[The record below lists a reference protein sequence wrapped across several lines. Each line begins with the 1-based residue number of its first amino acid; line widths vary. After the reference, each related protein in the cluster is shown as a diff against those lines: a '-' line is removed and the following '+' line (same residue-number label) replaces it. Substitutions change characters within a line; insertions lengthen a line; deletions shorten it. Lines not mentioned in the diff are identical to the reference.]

1 MGAGM
6 LRNETKLME
15 SAIALAEELHYQ
27 RAARKVRISQPM
39 LTKNIQDLE
48 TIVGGPLFIRNR
60 KSVLLNDA
68 GRAYVQQARLSLLY
82 SERAVQAA
90 RTVMQDVDVPF
101 HIGRSPYTDPFL
113 TSTLMSIH
121 LPLYPKLKI
130 ELASQYS
137 VDLVH
142 DLLDGTLDLAIANEP
157 PESVLLTQ
165 IQIADSP
172 FYIAMAR
179 RNDLAGKR
187 EVTFADMNGRRW
199 ILFER
204 RLHPPLY
211 DLILEAAER
220 LNVRPGSIQH
230 ITAPEEAFP
239 FVVDSSAVAFLVKAG
254 ALLVARNGVTIRPLA
269 ERNVRLRTFLV
280 SRADN
285 DSKIASEIVRMFVR
299 KTSDVTAHKQL
310 SLPISA

>member
-1 MGAGM
+1 M

-48 TIVGGPLFIRNR
+48 TIVGGPLFVRNR

-68 GRAYVQQARLSLLY
+68 GRAYIQQARLSLLY

-90 RTVMQDVDVPF
+90 RAVMQDVDVPF

-121 LPLYPKLKI
+121 LPLYPKLRI

-157 PESVLLTQ
+157 PESALLTQ

-179 RNDLAGKR
+179 RDALAEKP
-187 EVTFADMNGRRW
+187 EVTFADVNGRRW

-220 LNVRPGSIQH
+220 RNVRPGSLQH
-230 ITAPEEAFP
+230 VTAPEEAFP
-239 FVVDSSAVAFLVKAG
+239 FVADRSAVAFLVKAG
-254 ALLVARNGVTIRPLA
+254 ALLMARNGVTIRPLA
-269 ERNVRLRTFLV
+269 EHNLRLRTFLV

-285 DSKIASEIVRMFVR
+285 DSKIASEIVRTFVR
-299 KTSDVTAHKQL
+299 KTSEVSTYKQL
-310 SLPISA
+310 PLPISA

>member
-1 MGAGM
+1 M

-48 TIVGGPLFIRNR
+48 TIVGGPLFVRNR

-68 GRAYVQQARLSLLY
+68 GRAYIQQARLSLLY

-90 RTVMQDVDVPF
+90 RAVMQDVDVPF

-121 LPLYPKLKI
+121 LPLYPKLRI

-157 PESVLLTQ
+157 PESALLTQ
-165 IQIADSP
+165 MQIADSP

-179 RNDLAGKR
+179 RDALAEKP
-187 EVTFADMNGRRW
+187 EVTFADLNGRRW

-220 LNVRPGSIQH
+220 RNVRPGRIQH

-239 FVVDSSAVAFLVKAG
+239 FVADSSAVAFLVKAG
-254 ALLVARNGVTIRPLA
+254 ALLMARNGVTIRPLA
-269 ERNVRLRTFLV
+269 EQNLRLRTFLV

-285 DSKIASEIVRMFVR
+285 DSKIASEIVRTFVR
-299 KTSDVTAHKQL
+299 KTSEVSTYKQL
-310 SLPISA
+310 PLPISA

>member
-1 MGAGM
+1 
-6 LRNETKLME
+6 
-15 SAIALAEELHYQ
+15 
-27 RAARKVRISQPM
+27 M

-48 TIVGGPLFIRNR
+48 TIVGGPLFVRNR

-90 RTVMQDVDVPF
+90 RAVMQDVDVPF

-121 LPLYPKLKI
+121 LPLYPKLRI

-157 PESVLLTQ
+157 PESALLTQ

-179 RNDLAGKR
+179 RDALAEKP
-187 EVTFADMNGRRW
+187 EVTFADINGRKW

-211 DLILEAAER
+211 DLILEAAELR
-220 LNVRPGSIQH
+220 NVGPGRIQH

-239 FVVDSSAVAFLVKAG
+239 FVADSSAVAFLVKAG
-254 ALLVARNGVTIRPLA
+254 ALLMARNGVTIRPLA
-269 ERNVRLRTFLV
+269 EHSVRLRTFLV

-285 DSKIASEIVRMFVR
+285 DSKIASEIVRSFVR
-299 KTSDVTAHKQL
+299 KTSEVSTYKQL
-310 SLPISA
+310 PLPISA

>member
-1 MGAGM
+1 M

-90 RTVMQDVDVPF
+90 RAVMQDVDVPF

-121 LPLYPKLKI
+121 LPLYPKLRI

-157 PESVLLTQ
+157 PESPLLTQ
-165 IQIADSP
+165 IQIADTP

-179 RNDLAGKR
+179 RDALAEKP
-187 EVTFADMNGRRW
+187 EVTFADVNGRRW

-220 LNVRPGSIQH
+220 RNVRPGRIQH
-230 ITAPEEAFP
+230 VTAPEEAFP
-239 FVVDSSAVAFLVKAG
+239 FVADRSAVAFLVKAG
-254 ALLVARNGVTIRPLA
+254 ALLMARNGVTIRPLA
-269 ERNVRLRTFLV
+269 EHNLRLRTFLV

-285 DSKIASEIVRMFVR
+285 DSKIASEIVRTFVR
-299 KTSDVTAHKQL
+299 KTSEVSTYKQL
-310 SLPISA
+310 PLPISA

>member
-1 MGAGM
+1 M

-48 TIVGGPLFIRNR
+48 TIVGGPLFVRNR

-68 GRAYVQQARLSLLY
+68 GRAYIQQARLSLLY

-90 RTVMQDVDVPF
+90 RAVMQDVDVPF

-121 LPLYPKLKI
+121 LPLYPKLRI

-142 DLLDGTLDLAIANEP
+142 DLMDGTLDLAIANEP
-157 PESVLLTQ
+157 PESALLTQ
-165 IQIADSP
+165 IQIADTP

-179 RNDLAGKR
+179 RDALAEKP
-187 EVTFADMNGRRW
+187 EVTFADMNGRKW

-220 LNVRPGSIQH
+220 RNVRPGRIQH

-239 FVVDSSAVAFLVKAG
+239 FVADSSAVAFLVKAG
-254 ALLVARNGVTIRPLA
+254 ALLMARNGVTIRPLA
-269 ERNVRLRTFLV
+269 EHNVRLRTFLV

-285 DSKIASEIVRMFVR
+285 ESKIASEIVRSFVR
-299 KTSDVTAHKQL
+299 KTSEISTYKQL
-310 SLPISA
+310 PLPISA

>member
-1 MGAGM
+1 M

-48 TIVGGPLFIRNR
+48 AIVGGPLFVRNR

-68 GRAYVQQARLSLLY
+68 GRAYIQQARLSLLY

-90 RTVMQDVDVPF
+90 RAVMQDVDVPF

-113 TSTLMSIH
+113 TSALMSIH
-121 LPLYPKLKI
+121 LPLYPKLRI

-157 PESVLLTQ
+157 PESALLTQ

-179 RNDLAGKR
+179 RDALAEKP
-187 EVTFADMNGRRW
+187 EVTFADVNGRRW

-211 DLILEAAER
+211 DLILETAER
-220 LNVRPGSIQH
+220 RNVRPGRIQH

-239 FVVDSSAVAFLVKAG
+239 FVADSSAVAFLVKAG
-254 ALLVARNGVTIRPLA
+254 ALLIARNGVTIRPLA
-269 ERNVRLRTFLV
+269 EHSLRLRTFLV

-285 DSKIASEIVRMFVR
+285 DSKIASEIVRTFVR
-299 KTSDVTAHKQL
+299 KTSEVSTYKQL
-310 SLPISA
+310 PLPISA

>member
-1 MGAGM
+1 MI
-6 LRNETKLME
+6 RNETRLME

-27 RAARKVRISQPM
+27 RAARKLHISQPM

-48 TIVGGPLFIRNR
+48 AILGGPLFLRNR
-60 KSVLLNDA
+60 KSVILNDA
-68 GRAYVQQARLSLLY
+68 GRAYVEQARLSLLY

-90 RTVMQDVDVPF
+90 KAVMQDVEVPF

-113 TSTLMSIH
+113 TSTLLSIH

-142 DLLDGTLDLAIANEP
+142 DLLNGSLDLAIANEP
-157 PESVLLTQ
+157 PESALLTQ
-165 IQIADSP
+165 IQVAESP

-179 RNDLAGKR
+179 RHELASKPN
-187 EVTFADMNGRRW
+187 VTLAELNGRRW

-211 DLILEAAER
+211 DSILEAAQR
-220 LNVRPGSIQH
+220 QNVRAETIQH

-239 FVVDSSAVAFLVKAG
+239 FVADSHAVAFLVKAG
-254 ALLVARNGVTIRPLA
+254 ALLMARNGVTIRPLT
-269 ERNVRLRTFLV
+269 EPSLRLRTFLV

-285 DSKIASEIVRMFVR
+285 DSKVASELVRSFVR
-299 KTSDVTAHKQL
+299 KISEVSTYRQL
-310 SLPISA
+310 SLPMSA

>member
-1 MGAGM
+1 M

-15 SAIALAEELHYQ
+15 SAIALAEDLHFQ
-27 RAARKVRISQPM
+27 RAARKMRISQPM

-48 TIVGGPLFIRNR
+48 AILGGPLFERNR
-60 KSVLLNDA
+60 KNVVLNDA
-68 GRAYVQQARLSLLY
+68 GRAYIEQAKLALLY

-90 RTVMQDVDVPF
+90 RSAMQDVDVPF

-113 TSTLMSIH
+113 TSTLLSLR
-121 LPLYPKLKI
+121 LPLYPKLRF

-137 VDLVH
+137 MDLV
-142 DLLDGTLDLAIANEP
+142 DGLLNGTLDLAIANQT

-165 IQIADSP
+165 LQISESP

-179 RNDLAGKR
+179 RHELATLQT
-187 EVTFADMNGRRW
+187 VTLENLHGRKW

-211 DLILEAAER
+211 DLILTTAQR
-220 LNVRPGSIQH
+220 RNVQPGTLQH
-230 ITAPEEAFP
+230 ITSHEEAYP
-239 FVVDSSAVAFLVKAG
+239 FVADSSAVAFLVKAG
-254 ALLVARNGVTIRPLA
+254 ALLLARNGVTVRPLTDP
-269 ERNVRLRTFLV
+269 ELNLRTYLV

-285 DSKIASEIVRMFVR
+285 DSKVASELVRAFVR
-299 KTSDVTAHKQL
+299 KTSEVSSYRQL
-310 SLPISA
+310 PLPMSA

>member
-1 MGAGM
+1 MV
-6 LRNETKLME
+6 RNETKLME

-90 RTVMQDVDVPF
+90 RAVMQDVDVPF

-121 LPLYPKLKI
+121 LPLYPKLRI

-142 DLLDGTLDLAIANEP
+142 DLLDGTLDLVIANEP
-157 PESVLLTQ
+157 PESALLTQ

-179 RNDLAGKR
+179 RDALAEKP
-187 EVTFADMNGRRW
+187 EVTFADVNGRRW

-220 LNVRPGSIQH
+220 RNVRPGSIQH
-230 ITAPEEAFP
+230 VTAPEEAFP
-239 FVVDSSAVAFLVKAG
+239 FVADRSAVAFLVKAG
-254 ALLVARNGVTIRPLA
+254 ALLMARNGVTIRPLA
-269 ERNVRLRTFLV
+269 EHKLRLRTFLV

-285 DSKIASEIVRMFVR
+285 DSKIASEIVRTFVR
-299 KTSDVTAHKQL
+299 KTSEVSTYKQL
-310 SLPISA
+310 PLPISA